1 VENDSVDYELQTLAG
16 RSAAAR
22 RAANAAA
29 REFDRMIEAKL
40 DEVRALMLLRRIFTS
55 LPGELLRRQWIPAL
69 DDAGEVRW
77 KPPPSWLPGT

>member
-1 VENDSVDYELQTLAG
+1 VTAAKESSALSYQLQTPVG

-22 RAANAAA
+22 RAANASA
-29 REFDRMIEAKL
+29 REFDRLIEAKL
-40 DEVRALMLLRRIFTS
+40 DEVRALMLLRRIVTS

-77 KPPPSWLPGT
+77 RPPAK